1 MQRREKGKFF
11 VTIVKDSGNLVKS
24 DEAWKRRQEKIKSR
38 AFASR
43 TDAAIRTGATR
54 RENASA

>member
-1 MQRREKGKFF
+1 MRREKGKFF
-11 VTIVKDSGNLVKS
+11 VTIVKDTGNLTKS

-43 TDAAIRTGATR
+43 TDAAMRAGTTR
-54 RENASA
+54 SRNVPA